1 MNVTSL
7 PAVRGARHRPK
18 RLARGTGSG
27 HGKTATRG
35 TKGQRARTGSGKNP
49 GFEGGRTPL
58 IRALPKRGFRRK
70 ETGQK
75 PPAQVLNVGQLNRCA
90 DGERVDPARLVA
102 LGLVRSAARKIKL
115 LGDGTLERRLTIA
128 VHGASGS
135 AKAKVEK
142 AGGCVELLGT
152 AAPATAQTGEAPKTA
167 R

>member
-1 MNVTSL
+1 
-7 PAVRGARHRPK
+7 
-18 RLARGTGSG
+18 
-27 HGKTATRG
+27 
-35 TKGQRARTGSGKNP
+35 
-49 GFEGGRTPL
+49 
-58 IRALPKRGFRRK
+58 
-70 ETGQK
+70 
-75 PPAQVLNVGQLNRCA
+75 
-90 DGERVDPARLVA
+90 
-102 LGLVRSAARKIKL
+102 VRSAARKIKL